1 MNSRIETR
9 IGVRA
14 TSERIWEVLAD
25 LENWSRWNPYESVD
39 GRLAFKAPLIVT
51 ERFPD
56 QPERVAQAVLADWT
70 PLNRLVWGEKR
81 GWMFSAIR
89 YFEID
94 QLEPGSCVFATG
106 FDYSGLRG
114 ELFHDKHRPAIRAA
128 LTEMGEGMKRL
139 AEG

>member
-14 TSERIWEVLAD
+14 TSDQIWEVLAD
-25 LENWSRWNPYESVD
+25 LETWSRWNPYESVD
-39 GRLAFKAPLIVT
+39 GRLVFKAPLLVS
-51 ERFPD
+51 ERFPG
-56 QPERVAQAVLADWT
+56 QPERVGQAVLADWT

-106 FDYSGLRG
+106 VDYSGLRG
-114 ELFHDKHRPAIRAA
+114 ELFHDKHRPTLRAA
-128 LTEMGEGMKRL
+128 LNEMGEGMKRL
-139 AEG
+139 VEG